1 MAQVHPEGAGQ
12 AESRPSPRDSLTF
25 GWIQADAAC

>member
-12 AESRPSPRDSLTF
+12 AESRLSSRDRLTS